1 MGMPSP
7 CTDFALPLQGQKH
20 ELDAADFMADAV
32 AQHPGEVCILALG
45 PLTNLALAMQRH
57 PALATHVVSAASSSS
72 CTLSAVLI
80 RHELG

>member
-1 MGMPSP
+1 MP
-7 CTDFALPLQGQKH
+7 AQGQKH

-57 PALATHVVSAASSSS
+57 PALATHVVSAAQQHSSSIYQPS
-72 CTLSAVLI
+72 WS
-80 RHELG
+80 R